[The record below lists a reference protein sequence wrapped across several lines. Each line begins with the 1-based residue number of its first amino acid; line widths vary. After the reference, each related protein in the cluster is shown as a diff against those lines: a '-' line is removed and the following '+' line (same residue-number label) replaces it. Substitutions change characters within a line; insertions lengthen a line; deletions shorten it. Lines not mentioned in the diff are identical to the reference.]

1 MSKKSLFI
9 LFFIVFFSF
18 VTFVPGFGQ
27 RVYTVKVGNYTLNID
42 TQKYRG
48 KTIYVWQHWPEQEK
62 SDIPGVR
69 SPKEA
74 REEFEKITGAKV
86 KIVYVTWETKV
97 EKQTAA
103 ILSGSGADIVYIDSR
118 QKPTWM
124 MKKMLL
130 PLNRYIDFKDK
141 NLWNA
146 VGFRKSTVD
155 FFTWRGQAYAVT
167 NIYNDNVFPYILY
180 YNKEKFEMA
189 GLPDPLELYK
199 QGKWT
204 WDAFFNAGKQLTQDT
219 NGDGKIDQYA
229 YATWAVTQPFLYT
242 NDVEVVKYIGGRPVF
257 AMDDPKAYRAFQALY
272 EMDAKYKMRPA
283 DWWTDPQG
291 RFQKGITC
299 MDYWGPWDLSNM
311 RNALGKKLGIV
322 PFPKGPDSKK
332 KSADEGDDS
341 AWAIASSSKD
351 PELAALY
358 LIWML
363 MPTDK
368 EKELIVKDQIERV
381 GGKEIYD
388 LLIDASTRT
397 VINPAAGIPGFNEL
411 MDQIDPANPAKS
423 IKSLKPK
430 FEAAINAV
438 LEGLK

>member
-1 MSKKSLFI
+1 MKKFFLFCLI
-9 LFFIVFFSF
+9 FMFLSVTAIVPS
-18 VTFVPGFGQ
+18 FGQ
-27 RVYTVKVGNYTLNID
+27 KVYTVKVGNYTLNID

-48 KTIYVWQHWPEQEK
+48 KTIYVWQFWPEEEK
-62 SDIPGVR
+62 SSIPGIR
-69 SPKEA
+69 SAKQV

-86 KIVYVTWETKV
+86 QIVYTTWENYTPKLS
-97 EKQTAA
+97 AA
-103 ILSGSGADIVYIDSR
+103 ILSGAGADVVYIGAGE
-118 QKPTWM
+118 KPTWM

-155 FFTWRGQAYAVT
+155 FFTWRGQVYAVA
-167 NIYNDNVFPYILY
+167 NIYSDNVFPFILY

-204 WDAFFNAGKQLTQDT
+204 WEAFFNAGKQLTQDT

-229 YATWAVTQPFLYT
+229 YATWAVIQPFLFT

-257 AMDDPKAYRAFQALY
+257 AMDDQKAYRAFQAIY

-299 MDYWGPWDLSNM
+299 MDYWGPWELSGM

-322 PFPKGPDSKK
+322 PFPKGPNSKK
-332 KSADEGDDS
+332 KSADMADGG
-341 AWAIASSSKD
+341 AWAIASSSKY

-363 MPTDK
+363 MPTDR

-388 LLIDASTRT
+388 LLLDASTRA
-397 VINPAAGIPGFNEL
+397 VIDPISGIPGFWDLIN
-411 MDQIDPANPAKS
+411 QIDVANPAKS
-423 IKSLKPK
+423 IKALKPK
-430 FEAAINAV
+430 FQAAIDAI

>member
-1 MSKKSLFI
+1 MKKFFLFSLIFMF
-9 LFFIVFFSF
+9 LF
-18 VTFVPGFGQ
+18 VTAIVPSFGQ
-27 RVYTVKVGNYTLNID
+27 KVYTVKVGNYTLNID

-48 KTIYVWQHWPEQEK
+48 KTIYVWQFWPEEEK
-62 SDIPGVR
+62 SGIPGIR
-69 SPKEA
+69 SAKQV

-86 KIVYVTWETKV
+86 QIVYTTWENYRPKLS
-97 EKQTAA
+97 AA
-103 ILSGSGADIVYIDSR
+103 ILSGAGADVVYIGAGE
-118 QKPTWM
+118 KPTWM

-130 PLNRYIDFKDK
+130 PLNRYIDFNDK

-146 VGFRKSTVD
+146 VGFRKNILD
-155 FFTWRGQAYAVT
+155 YFTWRGQIYAVT

-257 AMDDPKAYRAFQALY
+257 AMDDPKAYRAFQAIY
-272 EMDAKYKMRPA
+272 DMDAKYKMRPA

-299 MDYWGPWDLSNM
+299 MDYWGPWELSGM

-332 KSADEGDDS
+332 KSADMADDG